1 MLACNLARLSLESIK
16 GNLLTYLK
24 GAADVVYFCR
34 LSDCHMLLQ
43 DIKPKRYVTFCNS
56 SCLIFLPVFVSVA
69 VRLTYKSEMQFV
81 MINMIMYAVR
91 QHYI

>member
-43 DIKPKRYVTFCNS
+43 DIKPKRCYVLQQFLPNIS
-56 SCLIFLPVFVSVA
+56 SCF
-69 VRLTYKSEMQFV
+69 RLSGC
-81 MINMIMYAVR
+81 
-91 QHYI
+91 